1 LSDLAIL
8 ALGNPLRGDDGV
20 GNAVLAELDRK
31 YKLSP
36 GVDLLYDCSS
46 GDVLDALLGGRYRK
60 AIVVDAAELGRRP
73 GEWML
78 FNLQNAVLS
87 GIDMAHC
94 GSLHDASL
102 AETLA
107 LGEALSMKMPE
118 IVIAGVQ
125 PQELRW
131 STEIS
136 EDVRQSIPEVCTAI
150 YQELSTN

>member
-1 LSDLAIL
+1 MSDLAIL

-31 YKLSP
+31 YNLP
-36 GVDLLYDCSS
+36 PDVDLLFDCSS
-46 GDVLDALLGGRYRK
+46 GDVLDVLLSGQYRK
-60 AIVVDAAELGRRP
+60 AIVVDAAELGSRP

-87 GIDMAHC
+87 GIDLATC

-107 LGEALSMKMPE
+107 LGEALRIKMPE

-125 PQELRW
+125 PQELGW
-131 STEIS
+131 STAIS
-136 EDVRQSIPEVCTAI
+136 EEVRQSIPELCAAI
-150 YQELSTN
+150 HQVLSTN

>member
-1 LSDLAIL
+1 MLVRAYDPCISCSTPLLEGQVCLSVRFGARQSLT
-8 ALGNPLRGDDGV
+8 RDDGV

-46 GDVLDALLGGRYRK
+46 GDVLDAPSGGRYRK

-87 GIDMAHC
+87 GIDMAHWR
-94 GSLHDASL
+94 
-102 AETLA
+102 
-107 LGEALSMKMPE
+107 
-118 IVIAGVQ
+118 Q
-125 PQELRW
+125 P
-131 STEIS
+131 
-136 EDVRQSIPEVCTAI
+136 A
-150 YQELSTN
+150 